1 LGRVA
6 QELREYHQARD
17 YYQQALEINI
27 EFGDRY
33 SQALTLH
40 ALGTLAQAEEN
51 YAEARANLQTAL
63 EIYVEYQDEYW
74 ATVAREIL
82 ESLPE

>member
-1 LGRVA
+1 LLKSCGNTTR
-6 QELREYHQARD
+6 HGII
-17 YYQQALEINI
+17 INKPWKSKSNLAI
-27 EFGDRY
+27 
-33 SQALTLH
+33 A